1 MPPGA
6 RGLGLTTCLNGKVEQ
21 QGNTA
26 DLIFDVAELIA
37 TLSEAVTLE
46 PGDVIVSGTPAG
58 IGWARRP
65 MLFMKAGDLCTV
77 EIEGLGMLSNPIADE
92 GPQA

>member
-1 MPPGA
+1 MT
-6 RGLGLTTCLNGKVEQ
+6 RLNGAIVQ

-26 DLIFDVAELIA
+26 DMIFSVVDLIS

-46 PGDVIVSGTPAG
+46 PGDVIVTGTPAG

-65 MLFMKAGDLCTV
+65 PLFMKPGDLCTV
-77 EIEGLGMLSNPIADE
+77 EIEGLGTLSNLIAE
-92 GPQA
+92 EPSPV